1 MNLLNFID
9 KTDLETMDTPFINLH
24 TRNKDKAVNQ
34 CKNFFASHLHFA
46 NVYKTTDRWSFFTS
60 SNQYSCYA
68 GYQYDLK
75 QSKGVW
81 WLVRNNDEKY

>member
-24 TRNKDKAVNQ
+24 TRNKDKAINQ
-34 CKNFFASHLHFA
+34 CKNFFA
-46 NVYKTTDRWSFFTS
+46 NYIVTTKTTQFFTS
-60 SNQYSCYA
+60 CNLYSCYA